1 MMPSPLAE
9 PHPSHRLR
17 QALSRVCTRERAHEA
32 TRREREREHLER
44 VIEIEIEIVCEGCR
58 VGEEGARAEGRPSYP
73 IPPWL
78 LMSRYSAW
86 AAILHHAFAPCKPV
100 FSPTRTRS
108 LHAQVPTSVVFSL
121 LNNRSKL
128 FGFQNVDPKTQ
139 SRLVARSL
147 QGEARCRERRL
158 EPGYREPHACVLPH
172 RGPRSRE
179 SVTTKPAAAA
189 RLEFQDLVRV
199 SDGGAG
205 RADGGRGRPS

>member
-1 MMPSPLAE
+1 
-9 PHPSHRLR
+9 
-17 QALSRVCTRERAHEA
+17 VCAPGRER
-32 TRREREREHLER
+32 TRQREEREREHLER

-100 FSPTRTRS
+100 FSPHPVVTRPSSDFGRFF
-108 LHAQVPTSVVFSL
+108 A

>member
-32 TRREREREHLER
+32 TRREREGENIER

-58 VGEEGARAEGRPSYP
+58 VGEEGARAEGPPSYP

-78 LMSRYSAW
+78 LMSKYSAW

-100 FSPTRTRS
+100 LSPTRTRS

-121 LNNRSKL
+121 LNTQTSLRL
-128 FGFQNVDPKTQ
+128 PKRRRENTEAL
-139 SRLVARSL
+139 SRGACREKRVW
-147 QGEARCRERRL
+147 CRERRL

-199 SDGGAG
+199 SEGGAG